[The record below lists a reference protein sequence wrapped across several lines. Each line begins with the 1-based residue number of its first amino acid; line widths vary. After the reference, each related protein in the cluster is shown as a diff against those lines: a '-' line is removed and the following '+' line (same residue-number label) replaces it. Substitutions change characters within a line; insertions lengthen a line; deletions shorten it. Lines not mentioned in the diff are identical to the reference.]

1 MNYTLTPSLNRAH
14 KIEAV
19 KAHLNRYADHYM
31 LATCALALAF
41 LAGLFVGE
49 WREGVANDARLES
62 AFHDGQAKGNELAV
76 AAMSESITAEG
87 CMKWWFNNNTTKVGE
102 SVSQLCF
109 NKTIK
114 QLCKGKA

>member
-14 KIEAV
+14 KIEAI
-19 KAHLNRYADHYM
+19 KAHLDRHADHYM

-41 LAGLFVGE
+41 LAGMFIGE

-62 AFHDGQAKGNELAV
+62 VHKEGVAV
-76 AAMSESITAEG
+76 GYQFAINTNAPTVEG
-87 CMKWWFNNNTTKVGE
+87 CMNW
-102 SVSQLCF
+102 LF
-109 NKTIK
+109 NKDQTRVGNAIK